1 MIYGSTLSFQA
12 IHTLKERGIVVEIEK
27 VDGLFLYRRKGGF
40 PEDYVEKVTKVSGE
54 EGFVIHPVHSIQPEV
69 STSLLLR
76 LAKPLIVAPS
86 STVTIYVK
94 APINVGIYVVEKE
107 VQRLIDSFNPTP
119 YKYALYG
126 PTSNG
131 IICRFYRTD
140 IFSKIPYA
148 EFWEAITK
156 ITIENE
162 TESFAEIK
170 NVVYPL
176 LNADVYIDNDGRAYI
191 EAARLQIFRDNA
203 GAVYLENEPPLAGLI
218 KCPKQFGEL
227 QEKVAKFIMEFGL

>member
-1 MIYGSTLSFQA
+1 MIYGSTLSFQV
-12 IHTLKERGIVVEIEK
+12 IHALKERGIVVEIEK
-27 VDGLFLYRRKGGF
+27 VNGLFLYRRKGGF
-40 PEDYVEKVTKVSGE
+40 PEDYVEKVTNVSRE

-76 LAKPLIVAPS
+76 LSKPLMVAPG

-94 APINVGIYVVEKE
+94 APINVGVYVVEKDAH
-107 VQRLIDSFNPTP
+107 RLIDSFNPTP

-140 IFSKIPYA
+140 IFSKPPYT
-148 EFWEAITK
+148 EFWEAVAK

-162 TESFAEIK
+162 AENFAEVK

-176 LNADVYIDNDGRAYI
+176 LNADVYVDNDGMAYV

-203 GAVYLENEPPLAGLI
+203 GVVYLENEPPLAGLI
-218 KCPKQFGEL
+218 KCPEQFGGL
-227 QEKVAKFIMEFGL
+227 QERVAKFIMEFGL